1 MDTSNLVLKSDL
13 SKVKAEVNKID
24 LGKLK
29 TVPVDLSKRGDVVNN
44 EVVKKTHYDK
54 LAAKVINIDSCGVVL
69 KAKYHTDKSS
79 LEKKVSDT
87 GKKIPYISGVVKK
100 ADYNAKITEMESKI
114 PSISGLATTA
124 ALTAVEYKIA
134 DVNIINILVKK
145 KTIMTQ
151 KH

>member
-87 GKKIPYISGVVKK
+87 GKKY
-100 ADYNAKITEMESKI
+100 
-114 PSISGLATTA
+114 L
-124 ALTAVEYKIA
+124 
-134 DVNIINILVKK
+134 ILVELLKK
-145 KTIMTQ
+145 QIIML
-151 KH
+151 KLLKWKAKYLVLVV